1 MIDPCAPATGMKSTT
16 AWSPSPAGTAWVA
29 LEQLSW
35 LTCQQQ
41 TAAWA
46 GFLFLSLW
54 LNAHLKIFANARP
67 AYWKLI
73 LFFAPLLGAT
83 LICGSLTIV
92 SRFSMMPGCPDRCRT
107 NSIITLTRLPEASL
121 ASFALSPRIECT
133 TIPARSSL
141 RSLSLLMGPPVY
153 DWRVNH
159 IPLPIVGSNV
169 AGTHPLYGSHALR
182 TNEPFGVNE
191 IASGSNEKALP
202 ANGARHGV

>member
-1 MIDPCAPATGMKSTT
+1 VCTGDRHEINDSLESFPSGHSVGGSGAAELADLSATDGGLGRL
-16 AWSPSPAGTAWVA
+16 P
-29 LEQLSW
+29 L
-35 LTCQQQ
+35 
-41 TAAWA
+41 
-46 GFLFLSLW
+46 
-54 LNAHLKIFANARP
+54 
-67 AYWKLI
+67 
-73 LFFAPLLGAT
+73 PLLVAQRAPQDLRQCQACLLEADPVFRT
-83 LICGSLTIV
+83 APWRHFDLRQLDDCASVQHDAQLP
-92 SRFSMMPGCPDRCRT
+92 SDRCRT
-107 NSIITLTRLPEASL
+107 NFTTTPTRLPEASL

-133 TIPARSSL
+133 TIPARSLL